1 MNGFFSKDQVSKLK
15 NPILLLSLV
24 SLICSV
30 LGSLSTF
37 VYYTVDYEY
46 YTLRLAFR
54 FPEFLSLILFLI
66 RLAPP
71 VLLFLYFFKFQNHP
85 KAQMFLVI
93 LLGSVAVSAI
103 LPMILYATFLEFSYD
118 LSTILFNIS
127 LAAVFGLAIY
137 SELKDYKKRLFFII
151 AAATGIAVDF
161 FSLLRSLQVFTHYIE
176 WEYYFY
182 IFTMIMSYAGT
193 ATLFVALLLY
203 ALKLEK
209 PASVAAAPVQ
219 PNYAPAYNPTPAYN
233 PAVKTQQPAT
243 PANEDPEQALKL
255 LKEIFELGLITAE
268 EYQEQRA
275 EIINKL

>member
-30 LGSLSTF
+30 LGSLDTF
-37 VYYTVDYEY
+37 LGYGFNTHTDEY
-46 YTLRLAFR
+46 GLQFY
-54 FPEFLSLILFLI
+54 FPTFIQLISFLI
-66 RLAPP
+66 TLAPP

-93 LLGSVAVSAI
+93 LLGSVAASAV
-103 LPMILYATFLEFSYD
+103 LPMILNAIFLGYYRYD
-118 LSTILFNIS
+118 ISTILFNIS

-137 SELKDYKKRLFFII
+137 SELKDYKKKLFFII
-151 AAATGIAVDF
+151 AAAVGCGVNF
-161 FSLLRSLQVFTHYIE
+161 LSFLLSFEAFEWYIN
-176 WEYYFY
+176 WGYYFY
-182 IFTMIMSYAGT
+182 IFTMIMSYAGE

-203 ALKLEK
+203 ALKLKK

-219 PNYAPAYNPTPAYN
+219 PNYAPAYN

>member
-37 VYYTVDYEY
+37 LDYGFNTHTDKYELQFY
-46 YTLRLAFR
+46 
-54 FPEFLSLILFLI
+54 FPTFIQLISFLI
-66 RLAPP
+66 TLAPS

-118 LSTILFNIS
+118 LSTILFNVS

-137 SELKDYKKRLFFII
+137 SELKDYKKKLFFII
-151 AAATGIAVDF
+151 AAAVGIAVDF
-161 FSLLRSLQVFTHYIE
+161 FSLLRSLWVFTYYIE
-176 WEYYFY
+176 YESYFY
-182 IFTMIMSYAGT
+182 LFTWIMSYAGT